1 MVMVWLY
8 RQLNFINSAVK
19 SFFRCKHLRDW
30 GEVHKIKMTSF
41 KMKNAI
47 SRNAIEP

>member
-1 MVMVWLY
+1 
-8 RQLNFINSAVK
+8 
-19 SFFRCKHLRDW
+19 LRDW
-30 GEVHKIKMTSF
+30 VEVHEIKMASF

>member
-19 SFFRCKHLRDW
+19 SFFRCQHLRDW
-30 GEVHKIKMTSF
+30 VEVYEIKMASF

>member
-1 MVMVWLY
+1 MVWLY
-8 RQLNFINSAVK
+8 RRLNFINSAVK
-19 SFFRCKHLRDW
+19 PFFRCQHLRDW
-30 GEVHKIKMTSF
+30 GEVHKIKMASF